1 MASVR
6 GTHCHFTVK
15 ILAFLMASGSMRDWT
30 RFMPEELMYR
40 GTDSQLMRAYDSETG
55 CKVVIKQAICP
66 ESQVF
71 TEIGFL
77 RTISHQH
84 VIKPICYD
92 MYEGV
97 LVLPLAH
104 GGDLFSVTVKHGR
117 INEDAMRKTVYQI
130 LQCLKHIHALGIT
143 HNDIKPDNI
152 LVRDA
157 DYTGDN
163 VILSDFG
170 LSEECDENRLCHSL
184 KGTMEYSPPEKIR
197 GLCYSGKADIWSLGV
212 MTLTCLLGIWPF
224 DSEETTVNEI
234 LDGLP
239 ILETSVMDEVS
250 GDACGI
256 LLKMLQENAN
266 KRISA
271 SQALKDPW
279 FTEFVGF

>member
-1 MASVR
+1 M
-6 GTHCHFTVK
+6 T
-15 ILAFLMASGSMRDWT
+15 
-30 RFMPEELMYR
+30 EELMYV
-40 GTDSQLMRAYDSETG
+40 GTDSQLARAYDSETG
-55 CKVVIKQAICP
+55 CKVVIKQAICR

-92 MYEGV
+92 MYEGI

-104 GGDLFSVTVKHGR
+104 GGDLFSVTAKHGR

-130 LQCLKHIHALGIT
+130 LQSLKHIHSLRII
-143 HNDIKPDNI
+143 HNDVKLDNI

-157 DYTGDN
+157 NYTGDN

-170 LSEECDENRLCHSL
+170 FAEECDENGLCHSL
-184 KGTMEYSPPEKIR
+184 KGTLEYSSPEKIR
-197 GLCYSGKADIWSLGV
+197 GLCYNGKADIWALGV
-212 MTLTCLLGIWPF
+212 TTLTCLLGIWPF
-224 DSEETTVNEI
+224 NSEETTVKEI

-239 ILETSVMDEVS
+239 ILETSVMDELS
-250 GDACGI
+250 GDARGI
-256 LLKMLQENAN
+256 LLKMLQENAS

-279 FTEFVGF
+279 FTECVDF